1 MRILLLILLLLL
13 APAWPQTTE
22 GQSVPLPAEEEP
34 EDDGSLVPS

>member
-1 MRILLLILLLLL
+1 MLLLWLVLL
-13 APAWPQTTE
+13 APAFPQTPE